1 MMLPFISSYLKTVAT
16 KAAMYFHIC
25 RGASPFPSS
34 SPSLAIIH
42 PQALTIHS
50 PDHTQRHGLDP
61 AVSETKISTFP
72 HQPSFVSLFNP
83 DPSGPEAS
91 LEIKVQLSYGS

>member
-25 RGASPFPSS
+25 RGASPLPLLLPQSGH
-34 SPSLAIIH
+34 H

-91 LEIKVQLSYGS
+91 LEIKVQLPYGS